1 MVAVNKFECVS
12 FVLCFTVLIK
22 DVEVKFACEFPVC
35 QVSFPSENNLV
46 EKKSIS
52 SIWRTEL
59 SPFLR
64 FCTGLK

>member
-12 FVLCFTVLIK
+12 FVLCFSVLIK

-46 EKKSIS
+46 EKKTSVAYGV
-52 SIWRTEL
+52 L
-59 SPFLR
+59 N
-64 FCTGLK
+64 